1 MGPLTVQEEAGRMR
15 IAAVVALFLVAGAAA
30 AQGMSGK
37 ASLGYLATSGNAE
50 STSANAKLNLLLDR
64 EPWSHEL
71 DLNAISATS
80 SDVTTAEAYAAG
92 YEARLEFSERTY
104 LFTALDWERDRFS
117 SYDQRL
123 SESIGFGRRVVDSD
137 RHVLNIDIGAGG
149 RQLKLVDGTEESDAI
164 VRAGLDYVW
173 TISET
178 TSFNQDV
185 TAESGSSNTSVVSVS
200 ELRARMFANVALV
213 LSYRIK
219 RNSEVL
225 PGAAKTDRFTS
236 VSLEYAF

>member
-1 MGPLTVQEEAGRMR
+1 
-15 IAAVVALFLVAGAAA
+15 
-30 AQGMSGK
+30 
-37 ASLGYLATSGNAE
+37 
-50 STSANAKLNLLLDR
+50 
-64 EPWSHEL
+64 
-71 DLNAISATS
+71 
-80 SDVTTAEAYAAG
+80 
-92 YEARLEFSERTY
+92 
-104 LFTALDWERDRFS
+104 LDWERDRFS